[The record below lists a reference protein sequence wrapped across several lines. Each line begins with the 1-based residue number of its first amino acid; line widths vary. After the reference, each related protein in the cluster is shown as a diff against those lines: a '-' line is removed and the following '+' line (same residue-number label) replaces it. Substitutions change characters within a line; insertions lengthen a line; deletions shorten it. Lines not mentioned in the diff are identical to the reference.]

1 VWAPYAE
8 RVDLVL
14 DDARHPMRPVERG
27 WWQADR
33 DLAAGTRYR
42 FALDGGEA
50 LADPRALR
58 LPDGPSGPSEVV
70 DAGAFGWT
78 DAGWPGVALEGSVL
92 YELHVGT
99 FTSDG
104 TLGGATERLDHLAS
118 LGVDIVELM
127 PVASFPGRHGWGY
140 DGVGPYAVHEPYG
153 GPQALVRFLDACH
166 ARGLGVCL
174 DVVYNHLGPSGNR
187 LPDFGPYFTDQ
198 HQTPWARRSTST
210 GRAATRSAAT

>member
-1 VWAPYAE
+1 MWAPYAE

-78 DAGWPGVALEGSVL
+78 DAGWPGVALGCFSKPLRFCQRQVPNRPVPVRINID
-92 YELHVGT
+92 HR
-99 FTSDG
+99 
-104 TLGGATERLDHLAS
+104 RL
-118 LGVDIVELM
+118 
-127 PVASFPGRHGWGY
+127 W
-140 DGVGPYAVHEPYG
+140 
-153 GPQALVRFLDACH
+153 
-166 ARGLGVCL
+166 
-174 DVVYNHLGPSGNR
+174 PSCR
-187 LPDFGPYFTDQ
+187 
-198 HQTPWARRSTST
+198 
-210 GRAATRSAAT
+210 